1 MMPTSKNLSIE
12 ATQPV
17 LESTRTRHSAHST
30 ENIFLGTSSWSFPGW
45 SMVFAKEYR
54 EAQLAKAGLQ
64 AYAQHPLL
72 NAVGLDRSF
81 YAPLSVAQ
89 YSAYAADVG
98 SNFRFLVKAPDLVT
112 GAQRRDEKGKPLEW
126 NIYHLDAKLAIDQYV
141 APALEG
147 LKDKLGCLVF
157 QFSPLPRAWLADKAK
172 WIERLEKFLQHLPT
186 LPTSACYAVEIRD
199 AALLTPRLMK
209 ALAATN
215 TTYCLGL
222 HDRLPHLDRQLAAW
236 DLLKSLRPNTA
247 NPLMCRWTLR
257 QGMTYQS
264 ARERFSPFTQIHFE
278 DNQTMKTLAQR
289 IRAQQ
294 AIGEV
299 SLVIINNK
307 AEGCAPISVQRLDA
321 AIAATENPTQSSA
334 ASN

>member
-1 MMPTSKNLSIE
+1 MATSKNPTIE
-12 ATQPV
+12 AALPV
-17 LESTRTRHSAHST
+17 LTSTRPRLSAHT
-30 ENIFLGTSSWSFPGW
+30 ANNIFLGTSSWSFPGW

-54 EAQLAKAGLQ
+54 EAQLAKAGLT

-89 YSAYAADVG
+89 YSAYANAVG
-98 SNFRFLVKAPDLVT
+98 PNFRFLVKAPDLIT
-112 GAQRRDEKGKPLEW
+112 GAQKRDEKGKPLQW
-126 NIYHLDAKLAIDQYV
+126 NTYHLDATLAIDQYI
-141 APALEG
+141 APATEG

-157 QFSPLPRAWLADKAK
+157 QFSPLPRAWLANKAS
-172 WIERLEKFLQHLPT
+172 WIERLENFLQQLPA
-186 LPTSACYAVEIRD
+186 LPPPACYAVEIRD
-199 AALLTPRLMK
+199 AALLTPRLIK
-209 ALAATN
+209 ALAASN
-215 TTYCLGL
+215 ATYCLGL
-222 HDRLPHLDRQLAAW
+222 HDRLPPLDRQLVAW
-236 DLLKSLRPNTA
+236 DLLKSLRPGRA

-264 ARERFSPFTQIHFE
+264 AREQFSPFTQIHFE
-278 DNQTMKTLAQR
+278 DNQTMTTLARR

-307 AEGCAPISVQRLDA
+307 AEGCAPTSVQRLDS
-321 AIAATENPTQSSA
+321 AIADAENLVE
-334 ASN
+334 

>member
-1 MMPTSKNLSIE
+1 MATSKIPLIE
-12 ATQPV
+12 TAQPV
-17 LESTRTRHSAHST
+17 LISARARLNSHSAN
-30 ENIFLGTSSWSFPGW
+30 NIFLGTSSWSFPGW

-54 EAQLAKAGLQ
+54 ESQLAKAGLK
-64 AYAQHPLL
+64 AYAEHPLL

-89 YSAYAADVG
+89 YSAYANEVH
-98 SNFRFLVKAPDLVT
+98 SNFRFLVKAPDLIT
-112 GAQRRDEKGKPLEW
+112 GAQRRNEKGKPVEW
-126 NIYHLDAKLAIDQYV
+126 NPHHLDATLAIDQYI

-157 QFSPLPRAWLADKAK
+157 QFSPLPRPWLSDKAS
-172 WIERLEKFLQHLPT
+172 WIERLEKFMQQLPPLPT
-186 LPTSACYAVEIRD
+186 PACYAVEIRD

-209 ALAATN
+209 ALAASN
-215 TTYCLGL
+215 ATYCIGL
-222 HDRLPHLDRQLAAW
+222 HDRLPPLDRQLAAW
-236 DLLKSLRPNTA
+236 DLLKSLRPNNA

-264 ARERFSPFTQIHFE
+264 AREQFSPFTKIHFE
-278 DNQTMKTLAQR
+278 DNQTMATLAHR

-307 AEGCAPISVQRLDA
+307 AEGCAPTSVQRLDN
-321 AIAATENPTQSSA
+321 AIAAAENSIEQYA
-334 ASN
+334 ASD